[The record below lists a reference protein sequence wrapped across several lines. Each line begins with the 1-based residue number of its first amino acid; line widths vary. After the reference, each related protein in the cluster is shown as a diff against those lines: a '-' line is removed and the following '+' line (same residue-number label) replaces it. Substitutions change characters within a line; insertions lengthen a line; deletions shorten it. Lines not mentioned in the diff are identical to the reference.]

1 MIVNVINGQSAM
13 AESTS
18 NIFSGMSLAEA
29 CGQLQANVS
38 DILNEMNMGIL
49 LNEHL
54 YLRENGEDIQ
64 YVDESAAEL
73 RNKIGGAIDA
83 VIKQVASLWD
93 RLVSWVQDRAEDVRM
108 AFARAGIDKKKA
120 EQAGAVPS
128 CSVKWVGD
136 DVIKSAVD
144 KILNDGIDVTHSG
157 NESSY
162 NLNDFVKTKTSLS
175 NTEVKYAFNVVFNT
189 DRSIIGEIR
198 TAKKKA
204 LENLS
209 DLKKT
214 AKSDKDSDQIKKI
227 NAASRRVSKQS
238 ALAIKLYHANIDG
251 CVHAL
256 KAAINPVKAGAK
268 KAIEDANNAKKAAKF
283 AATKNGKAQKAK
295 NDVDADEL
303 NNYWPSQ
310 ESAIYTNKDADRFFK
325 V

>member
-1 MIVNVINGQSAM
+1 MIVNVINGQSSGIS
-13 AESTS
+13 ESTGP
-18 NIFSGMSLAEA
+18 NVFAGMSLAEA

-64 YVDESAAEL
+64 YVDENAAEL
-73 RNKIGGAIDA
+73 KNKIGGAIDA

-136 DVIKSAVD
+136 DVIKSAVE
-144 KILNDGIDVTHSG
+144 KILKDGTDVTHAG

-175 NTEVKYAFNVVFNT
+175 STEVKYAFNVVFNT

-198 TAKKKA
+198 TAKKMA

-256 KAAINPVKAGAK
+256 KAAIKS
-268 KAIEDANNAKKAAKF
+268 EKAAKAVNRADMIEETMDKLKSKMPKF
-283 AATKNGKAQKAK
+283 GKSDKEAT
-295 NDVDADEL
+295 
-303 NNYWPSQ
+303 S
-310 ESAIYTNKDADRFFK
+310 ESAIFNDDRFFK

>member
-73 RNKIGGAIDA
+73 KNKIGGAIDA

-93 RLVSWVQDRAEDVRM
+93 RLVSWVQDRVEGVRM

-120 EQAGAVPS
+120 EQAGAVSS

-144 KILNDGIDVTHSG
+144 KILSDGIDVNHAG

-175 NTEVKYAFNVVFNT
+175 STEVKYAFNVVFNT
-189 DRSIIGEIR
+189 DRSIIGGIR
-198 TAKKKA
+198 TAKKMA

-256 KAAINPVKAGAK
+256 KAAINPA
-268 KAIEDANNAKKAAKF
+268 KAAKAVDR
-283 AATKNGKAQKAK
+283 AAKVEDTKDKIKSKMPKFGKKSDKEAT
-295 NDVDADEL
+295 
-303 NNYWPSQ
+303 S
-310 ESAIYTNKDADRFFK
+310 ESAIFNDDRFFK

>member
-73 RNKIGGAIDA
+73 KSKIGGAIDA

-93 RLVSWVQDRAEDVRM
+93 RLVSWVQDRAEGVRM

-120 EQAGAVPS
+120 EQAGAVSS

-144 KILNDGIDVTHSG
+144 KILSDGIDVTHAG

-175 NTEVKYAFNVVFNT
+175 STDVKYAFNVVFNT

-198 TAKKKA
+198 TAKKMA

-209 DLKKT
+209 NLKKT
-214 AKSDKDSDQIKKI
+214 AKYDKDSDQIKKI

-238 ALAIKLYHANIDG
+238 ALAIKLYHANING
-251 CVHAL
+251 CVNAL
-256 KAAINPVKAGAK
+256 KAAIKS
-268 KAIEDANNAKKAAKF
+268 EKAAK
-283 AATKNGKAQKAK
+283 AVNRADMIEETMDKLRSKMPKSGKSDKEAT
-295 NDVDADEL
+295 
-303 NNYWPSQ
+303 S
-310 ESAIYTNKDADRFFK
+310 ESAIFNDDRFFK

>member
-73 RNKIGGAIDA
+73 KSKIGGAIDA

-93 RLVSWVQDRAEDVRM
+93 RLVSWVQDRAEGVRM

-120 EQAGAVPS
+120 EQAGAVSS

-144 KILNDGIDVTHSG
+144 KILSDGIDVTHAG

-175 NTEVKYAFNVVFNT
+175 STDVKYAFNVVFNT

-198 TAKKKA
+198 TAKKMA

-209 DLKKT
+209 NLKKT
-214 AKSDKDSDQIKKI
+214 AKYDKDSDQIKKI

-238 ALAIKLYHANIDG
+238 ALAIKLYHANING
-251 CVHAL
+251 CVNAL
-256 KAAINPVKAGAK
+256 KAAIKS
-268 KAIEDANNAKKAAKF
+268 EKAAKAVNRADMIEETMDKLKSKMPKF
-283 AATKNGKAQKAK
+283 GKSDKEAT
-295 NDVDADEL
+295 
-303 NNYWPSQ
+303 S
-310 ESAIYTNKDADRFFK
+310 ESAIFNDDRFFK

>member
-54 YLRENGEDIQ
+54 YLRENGTDIQ

-73 RNKIGGAIDA
+73 KNKIGGAIDA

-136 DVIKSAVD
+136 DVIKSAVE
-144 KILNDGIDVTHSG
+144 KILSDGTDVTHSG

-175 NTEVKYAFNVVFNT
+175 STEVKYAFNVVFNT

-198 TAKKKA
+198 TAKKMA

-227 NAASRRVSKQS
+227 NAVSRRVSKQS

-256 KAAINPVKAGAK
+256 
-268 KAIEDANNAKKAAKF
+268 
-283 AATKNGKAQKAK
+283 
-295 NDVDADEL
+295 
-303 NNYWPSQ
+303 
-310 ESAIYTNKDADRFFK
+310 
-325 V
+325 

>member
-1 MIVNVINGQSAM
+1 MIVNVINGQSSGIS
-13 AESTS
+13 ESTGP
-18 NIFSGMSLAEA
+18 NVFEGMSLAEA

-73 RNKIGGAIDA
+73 KNKIGGAIDA

-93 RLVSWVQDRAEDVRM
+93 RLVSWVQDRVEGVRM

-136 DVIKSAVD
+136 DVAIKSAVE
-144 KILNDGIDVTHSG
+144 KILEDGIDVTHAG

-175 NTEVKYAFNVVFNT
+175 STEVKYAFNVVFNT
-189 DRSIIGEIR
+189 NRSIIGEIR
-198 TAKKKA
+198 TAKEMA

-238 ALAIKLYHANIDG
+238 VLAIKLYHANIDG

-256 KAAINPVKAGAK
+256 KAAINPA
-268 KAIEDANNAKKAAKF
+268 KAAKAVDR
-283 AATKNGKAQKAK
+283 AAKVEETKDKIKSKMPKFGKKSDKEAT
-295 NDVDADEL
+295 
-303 NNYWPSQ
+303 S
-310 ESAIYTNKDADRFFK
+310 ESAIFNDDRFFK

>member
-73 RNKIGGAIDA
+73 KNKIGGAIDA

-120 EQAGAVPS
+120 EQAGAVSS

-144 KILNDGIDVTHSG
+144 KILSDDTDVTHAG

-175 NTEVKYAFNVVFNT
+175 STEVKYAFNVVFNT

-198 TAKKKA
+198 TAKKMA

-256 KAAINPVKAGAK
+256 KAAINPAKAGAK
-268 KAIEDANNAKKAAKF
+268 KAIEDANKAKKAAKF
-283 AATKNGKAQKAK
+283 AATKKGQAQKAK
-295 NDVDADEL
+295 EDADADEL

-310 ESAIYTNKDADRFFK
+310 ESAIFTNKDADRFFK

>member
-73 RNKIGGAIDA
+73 KNKIGGAIDA

-128 CSVKWVGD
+128 CSSVKWVGD

-144 KILNDGIDVTHSG
+144 KILNDSIDVTHSG

-162 NLNDFVKTKTSLS
+162 NLNDFIKTKTSLS
-175 NTEVKYAFNVVFNT
+175 STEVKYAFNVVFNT
-189 DRSIIGEIR
+189 DRSIIGGIR
-198 TAKKKA
+198 TAKKMA

-268 KAIEDANNAKKAAKF
+268 KVIEDANNAKKAAKF
-283 AATKNGKAQKAK
+283 AATK
-295 NDVDADEL
+295 
-303 NNYWPSQ
+303 
-310 ESAIYTNKDADRFFK
+310 KDADRFFK